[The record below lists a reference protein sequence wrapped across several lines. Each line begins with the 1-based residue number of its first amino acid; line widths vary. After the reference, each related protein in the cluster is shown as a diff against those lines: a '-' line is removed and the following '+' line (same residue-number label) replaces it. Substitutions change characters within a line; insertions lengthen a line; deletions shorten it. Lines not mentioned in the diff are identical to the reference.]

1 MLQLACERG
10 KRLRVLVTECRTPTR
25 NWGWEMAKRVAELG
39 MPVQLV
45 LDSTVARVIRSVDIV
60 LFGAEGVVE
69 NGGVINT
76 VGTYQ
81 MAVVAQSQRV
91 PVYVVAESF
100 KVLSPHS
107 SPRDVDCVCV
117 QFVRHFPLN
126 QDDVPQVTGA
136 VRCLFVFRLTAA
148 VSRRQRIARVGC
160 TEF

>member
-107 SPRDVDCVCV
+107 SPRDADCVCV
-117 QFVRHFPLN
+117 CSLCATSP
-126 QDDVPQVTGA
+126 
-136 VRCLFVFRLTAA
+136 
-148 VSRRQRIARVGC
+148 
-160 TEF
+160 